1 MTRRLLSA
9 LAVLVLALTACS
21 SPAAPALTDPK
32 EILSQSVLSLK
43 DVKTIDIKGSLTGS
57 VTQEGMGTI
66 PLDGTTLALAMDVI
80 GKKVS
85 FTLDAPSFM
94 GTKVEAIVIDQTAW
108 FRILGPL
115 ASFAGGDTTGKF
127 TKSDIGDTGS
137 DTPADPA
144 QLQKSVDEL
153 KAALDKLPS
162 APTKE
167 ADERCGDTDCYHVKF
182 SLTSEQIAQM
192 GASEAGAVPGSFT
205 FDYWARKNDLRPA
218 KIALGVDAEAQGS
231 LTATFDITY
240 DGTITVNEPPA
251 DQVAP

>member
-1 MTRRLLSA
+1 MTRRLFSV
-9 LAVLVLALTACS
+9 LAVLALALVACA

-32 EILSQSVLSLK
+32 EILTQSVQSLK

-57 VTQEGMGTI
+57 VTAEGMGSI
-66 PLDGTTLALAMDVI
+66 ALDGTTLAMAMDI
-80 GKKVS
+80 AAKKAS
-85 FTLDAPSFM
+85 LTLDAPSFL
-94 GTKVEAIVIDQTAW
+94 GTKVEAIVIDKTAW

-115 ASFAGGDTTGKF
+115 ASMAGGDATGKF
-127 TKSDIGDTGS
+127 TKTDVSSFGA

-144 QLQKSVDEL
+144 AVQKSVDEL

-167 ADERCGDTDCYHVKF
+167 ADEKCGDTDCYHVKF
-182 SLTSEQIAQM
+182 ALTSDQLAQL
-192 GASEAGAVPGSFT
+192 GASEAGTMPFSMT

-218 KIALGVDAEAQGS
+218 KIALGVDAQTQGS
-231 LTATFDITY
+231 VTATFDMTY

>member
-1 MTRRLLSA
+1 MTRRLFSA
-9 LAVLVLALTACS
+9 LAVLALALVACS

-43 DVKTIDIKGSLTGS
+43 DVKTIDIKGSLSGS

-66 PLDGTTLALAMDVI
+66 ALDGTTLAMAMDI
-80 GKKVS
+80 AAKKAS
-85 FTLDAPSFM
+85 LTLDAPSFL
-94 GTKVEAIVIDQTAW
+94 GTKIEAIVIDRTAW

-115 ASFAGGDTTGKF
+115 ASFAGADASGKF
-127 TKSDIGDTGS
+127 TKTDVGEVGTS
-137 DTPADPA
+137 TPADPA
-144 QLQKSVDEL
+144 EIQKTVDEL

-167 ADERCGDTDCYHVKF
+167 ADEKCGDTDCYHVRF
-182 SLTSEQIAQM
+182 SLTSEQLAQM
-192 GASEAGAVPGSFT
+192 GAAEASTVPGSIT

-231 LTATFDITY
+231 VTMTFDITY